1 MDLEEA
7 KKYLGDRYVLSPNYK
22 PRTTKVDVAATF
34 RRVLRAN
41 KVKKVVKLQLVVDE
55 VKAVRRAA

>member
-1 MDLEEA
+1 MTLDEA

-22 PRTTKVDVAATF
+22 PRATTVDVSATF
-34 RRVLRAN
+34 RRIRRAN
-41 KVKKVVKLQLVVDE
+41 KVKQVTKLQLVVDE